1 MVSTVLSCSSGG
13 YSALPVDPGDGG
25 LADGQLSGAVYIES
39 ISPSRGP
46 SAGGLQLTL
55 RGTGFAPQSTVRVAG
70 QASPKVAFV
79 SDKELLVTLP
89 PAPGR
94 IGLVLVEVITPT
106 GKVTGRADL
115 FSYYSTGLAF
125 APATSYLSGLKPVGI
140 AASDLEPGVR
150 ECIAAQTACRAY
162 VFHFGNEQRKREGG
176 FWFDFLNI
184 RRITNITGWR
194 FEGFV
199 VVNDSMVLF
208 RNYAGEPRIERTE
221 RQTNPLGPFQP
232 AGESSGRSLFN

>member
-1 MVSTVLSCSSGG
+1 MSCTSAENGPAVQFCKAQVWRPWR
-13 YSALPVDPGDGG
+13 ALPAVG
-25 LADGQLSGAVYIES
+25 LALLAGCTSLLPSGSVVTPTTFESFDAV
-39 ISPSRGP
+39 R
-46 SAGGLQLTL
+46 SAFEKVTPHRTTL
-55 RGTGFAPQSTVRVAG
+55 AELDALGFDPKASTN
-70 QASPKVAFV
+70 
-79 SDKELLVTLP
+79 VTLIP
-89 PAPGR
+89 YPEVVGR
-94 IGLVLVEVITPT
+94 LVP
-106 GKVTGRADL
+106 
-115 FSYYSTGLAF
+115 Y
-125 APATSYLSGLKPVGI
+125 PGI